1 MADKFQ
7 LKALITGVDKL
18 SPMLTG
24 VRKNALQ
31 LRKQLRSSELGDIGF
46 SDMLKG
52 GAFAAPFIVG
62 AREAMRFESAMADV
76 RKVVDFD
83 TPAQFQAMN
92 DQVLDLSEKLPM
104 AANGIAAIV
113 AAGGQS
119 GLAREELMQFAE
131 DAVKMGV
138 AFDTTAEQSGEM
150 MAKWR
155 TSFRMNQ
162 AEVVTLADQI
172 NHLGNKGAAS
182 VAQISKIVTAIG
194 PLGEVAGV
202 SAAQIAAMGSTLAGV
217 GINDDVAATGIKN
230 LLLTLTAGGAASKAQ
245 QQAFKA
251 LRLDSKEVAKGMQTD
266 AEGTIA
272 RVLKAVSKVEKSK
285 QASVLTQLFQKES
298 VGAIAP
304 LMTNLEALSTNFR
317 RVGDAS
323 EYAGS
328 MNAEYAARA
337 KTTENNMQLLQNRVT
352 RLGISVGSA
361 LLPPFNEFM
370 DSIGPVISG
379 VAQLAA
385 EHPELVKGVLGA
397 AVGFGVLRVAV
408 MGVTA
413 AMTIMAAVTA
423 LTPIG
428 IAVRALAF
436 AAGLVIANWATVGP
450 YFMAMWEWVKGVFV
464 NGTAQIVGFLTA
476 AGGQIV
482 GGLTGMWNMLTAIAE
497 FTPLGM
503 IIKNWEPIVA
513 WMRGMWERIKPYV
526 QPIMDAAA
534 WVMGS
539 NSPAN
544 GPVSGPA
551 SGPGTTSLAAQAAA
565 ANGANLQGQM
575 VVRFENAPA
584 GMRADPAKTNQS
596 GLLVTPQV
604 GYRSLSGG

>member
-52 GAFAAPFIVG
+52 GAFAAPFVIG

-119 GLAREELMQFAE
+119 GLVREELLQFAE

-304 LMTNLEALSTNFR
+304 LMTNLETLSTNFR
-317 RVGDAS
+317 RVGDAT

-352 RLGISVGSA
+352 RLGISVGAA

-370 DSIGPVISG
+370 ANIGPVISG

-385 EHPELVKGVLGA
+385 EHPGLVKGVLGA

-408 MGVTA
+408 MGATT

-423 LTPIG
+423 MSPIG
-428 IAVRALAF
+428 LVVRGIALA
-436 AAGLVIANWATVGP
+436 AGVLIANWDKVAPYWDALWENLKGPLLAGWELFKTV
-450 YFMAMWEWVKGVFV
+450 
-464 NGTAQIVGFLTA
+464 
-476 AGGQIV
+476 AG
-482 GGLTGMWNMLTAIAE
+482 

-503 IIKNWEPIVA
+503 IIKNWEPIVT

-539 NSPAN
+539 SSPAN

-565 ANGANLQGQM
+565 VNGTNLQGQM

>member
-52 GAFAAPFIVG
+52 GAFAAPFVIG

-119 GLAREELMQFAE
+119 GLAREELLQFAE

-304 LMTNLEALSTNFR
+304 LMTNLEMLSTNFR
-317 RVGDAS
+317 RVGDAT

-352 RLGISVGSA
+352 RLGISVGAA

-370 DSIGPVISG
+370 ANIGPVISG

-385 EHPELVKGVLGA
+385 EHPGLVKGVLGA

-408 MGVTA
+408 MGATT

-423 LTPIG
+423 MSPIG
-428 IAVRALAF
+428 LVVRGIALA
-436 AAGLVIANWATVGP
+436 AGVLIANWDKVAPYWDALWENLKGPLLAGWELFKTV
-450 YFMAMWEWVKGVFV
+450 
-464 NGTAQIVGFLTA
+464 
-476 AGGQIV
+476 AG
-482 GGLTGMWNMLTAIAE
+482 

-539 NSPAN
+539 SSPAN

-565 ANGANLQGQM
+565 VNGTNLQGQM

>member
-52 GAFAAPFIVG
+52 GAFAAPFIIG

-119 GLAREELMQFAE
+119 GLAREELLQFAE

-304 LMTNLEALSTNFR
+304 LMTNLETLSTNFR
-317 RVGDAS
+317 RVGDAT

-352 RLGISVGSA
+352 RLGISVGAA

-370 DSIGPVISG
+370 ANIGPVISG
-379 VAQLAA
+379 FAQLAA
-385 EHPELVKGVLGA
+385 EHPGLVKGVLGA

-408 MGVTA
+408 MGATT

-423 LTPIG
+423 MSPIG
-428 IAVRALAF
+428 LVVRGIALA
-436 AAGLVIANWATVGP
+436 AGVLVANWDKVAPYWDALWENLKGPLLAGWELFKTV
-450 YFMAMWEWVKGVFV
+450 
-464 NGTAQIVGFLTA
+464 
-476 AGGQIV
+476 AG
-482 GGLTGMWNMLTAIAE
+482 

-539 NSPAN
+539 SSPAN

-565 ANGANLQGQM
+565 VNGTNLQGQM

>member
-52 GAFAAPFIVG
+52 GAFAAPFVIG

-119 GLAREELMQFAE
+119 GLAREELLQFAE

-162 AEVVTLADQI
+162 TEVVTLADQI

-304 LMTNLEALSTNFR
+304 LMTNLEMLSTNFR
-317 RVGDAS
+317 RVGDAT

-352 RLGISVGSA
+352 RLGISVGAA

-370 DSIGPVISG
+370 ANIGPVISG

-385 EHPELVKGVLGA
+385 EHPGLVKGVLGA

-408 MGVTA
+408 MGATT

-423 LTPIG
+423 MSPIG
-428 IAVRALAF
+428 LVVRGIALA
-436 AAGLVIANWATVGP
+436 AGVLIANWDKVAPYWDALWENLKGPLLAGWELFKTV
-450 YFMAMWEWVKGVFV
+450 
-464 NGTAQIVGFLTA
+464 
-476 AGGQIV
+476 AG
-482 GGLTGMWNMLTAIAE
+482 

-539 NSPAN
+539 SSPAN